1 MLERMTFKT
10 TSNRSHLHVVREVEA
25 IGGTVLTSAARE
37 QMGYTFNALKS
48 YVPKMVEL
56 KNYTASRIILAASG
70 VEHEELLSIAEPLL
84 SDLPRC
90 VPHQEPKSVYNGG
103 DYRHQGDSE
112 DARTHFALAFELP
125 SDWRKEKD
133 AMALMVL
140 QVLTMNILW
149 LSDFHDNLVYV
160 ALSISV
166 GALFG

>member
-56 KNYTASRIILAASG
+56 VIHSSG

-140 QVLTMNILW
+140 Q
-149 LSDFHDNLVYV
+149 
-160 ALSISV
+160 
-166 GALFG
+166 